1 MQTTAA
7 VSQQV
12 TLYFPLSRLDGGPD
26 NTPLTIAAALAERGF
41 AFTSGEVFEV
51 SHEQGIERT
60 LALSGTTPP
69 GSRSVWM
76 PRLVSTMRELCT
88 YYIDIDEHDT
98 AALTAKFDGAVLE
111 TN

>member
-12 TLYFPLSRLDGGPD
+12 TLYFPLSRLDGKPD
-26 NTPLTIAAALAERGF
+26 NTPLTIAAELAARGF

-51 SHEQGIERT
+51 SHGHGIERT
-60 LALSGTTPP
+60 LALTGTTPP

-76 PRLVSTMRELCT
+76 PRLASAMRKLCT
-88 YYIDIDEHDT
+88 YCIDIDEDDT
-98 AALTAKFDGAVLE
+98 AELTAKLDGTVL

>member
-7 VSQQV
+7 ASQQV
-12 TLYFPLSRLDGGPD
+12 TLYFPLSRLDGKPD
-26 NTPLTIAAALAERGF
+26 NTPLTIAAALAGRGF

-60 LALSGTTPP
+60 LALTGTTPP

-76 PRLVSTMRELCT
+76 PRLVSTMRKLCT
-88 YYIDIDEHDT
+88 YCIDIDEQD
-98 AALTAKFDGAVLE
+98 AAELATKLDGAVL